1 MVWCTSPPE
10 YIKHM
15 KESYSQRSY
24 LGIREHRC
32 KYCNAIFWFEERNK
46 DKNKHNRRD
55 IIYSNCC
62 KYGQIKIPPFK
73 DPPEFLAR
81 LLDYK
86 GDSLARHF
94 FTKNKNIIV
103 YLLLL

>member
-1 MVWCTSPPE
+1 
-10 YIKHM
+10 M
-15 KESYSQRSY
+15 KESYSERSY
-24 LGIREHRC
+24 LGIPEHRC
-32 KYCNAIFWFEERNK
+32 WFEERNK

-73 DPPEFLAR
+73 DPPEFPAR

-94 FTKNKNIIV
+94 
-103 YLLLL
+103 LL